1 MNYLWEELAN
11 AIVLQAVKDYR
22 IARWRVRRFAHAKK
36 SQATI
41 LECERFFRSG
51 WFRLLTDLNGEE
63 LLKEL
68 RSEVA

>member
-1 MNYLWEELAN
+1 MNLLWEELAN

-22 IARWRVRRFAHAKK
+22 IAGRRVRRFAHATK
-36 SQATI
+36 SQARI
-41 LECERFFRSG
+41 RECERFFRSG

-68 RSEVA
+68 RSEAA

>member
-11 AIVLQAVKDYR
+11 AIVLQVVKDYR
-22 IARWRVRRFAHAKK
+22 IARWRVRRFAGAKK

-41 LECERFFRSG
+41 RECECFFRSG